1 MSTGLS
7 VLQRKTWKTW
17 STKMKEIIWVFRSF
31 GFIAGILYLKDKILR
46 LFRKKSKRVEVFE
59 DLTDEQARNVAW
71 AFGIFRWTDREDLNR
86 QWNEFEKRL
95 NTLH

>member
-1 MSTGLS
+1 
-7 VLQRKTWKTW
+7 
-17 STKMKEIIWVFRSF
+17 MKDIIWVFRSF
-31 GFIAGILYLKDKILR
+31 GFLAGVIYVKDLIAR
-46 LFRKKSKRVEVFE
+46 LFRKKAKSAQVFE

-86 QWNEFEKRL
+86 QWNEFEQRI